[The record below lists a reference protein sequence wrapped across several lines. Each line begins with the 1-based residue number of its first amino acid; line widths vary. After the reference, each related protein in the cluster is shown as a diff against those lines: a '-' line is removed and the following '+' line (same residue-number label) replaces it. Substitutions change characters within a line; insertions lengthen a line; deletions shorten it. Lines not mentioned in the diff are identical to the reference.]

1 MFGFELVFWD
11 CATFVIMFTCVL
23 LGLTFIVWFAG
34 LPGRIAIARKHPDA
48 EAIKIM
54 GYAGLLVAVPWVQA
68 FIWAFKPTDV
78 VDIRRFPREEAKD
91 IQEDLDRL
99 AGKTSA
105 PTQPNDSE
113 SASSSQST
121 TAGDQSG

>member
-1 MFGFELVFWD
+1 
-11 CATFVIMFTCVL
+11 
-23 LGLTFIVWFAG
+23 
-34 LPGRIAIARKHPDA
+34 
-48 EAIKIM
+48 M